1 MRTLE
6 LFEKLNPILDREG
19 TRDAYRL
26 EVDLLPMVL
35 EMRRRGIR
43 IDQDAA
49 EQARDLLLTKRD
61 AALAEISEQH
71 GAPVGMDEING
82 RKWKEKTFEQYGI
95 TFPRTEKGNPS
106 FSAGKSGWMATH
118 PHWLPQG
125 IAIANKYEAAGT
137 KFLEGHILKHIV
149 GGRIHAEIHP
159 FRADEGGTRS
169 SRFSYS
175 NPPLQQMPVRDKEL
189 GPLIRSVFLPEEGEI
204 WCKPDQAQQ
213 EFRWLVGCA
222 AKLGLRGSAEAVAT
236 YRDNPDADF
245 HAMVAEM
252 TGLDRDAAK
261 SVNFAKIYGAG
272 VKKLAEMTGKPVAE
286 TQAIVTQYD
295 RKLPFVAKLAVVAQE
310 TAVRVGYTEL
320 YDGARRHWNQYEV
333 VGIYAKGAGPC
344 GIEEAQR
351 RIADP
356 EHAWF
361 GRRPSLAK
369 TYTAL
374 NAMIQGSAARHT
386 KLWMRACY
394 REGIVPMLQMHDALD
409 TSVTSRE
416 QGELIARLGEEAVKL
431 EVPMRVDVK
440 YGRSWG
446 DAKHTWEE
454 LGGTAPAPNPA
465 PKPQPKPAPKPTP
478 EPQLQSPRP
487 SCSPKPTRVSP
498 PPEPAAQ
505 ARSPGPRLK
514 RAAAMPHAQAR
525 TQTATCAPP
534 RSPPPPPPLEIALT
548 RFTKDDGPL
557 TKQIYL
563 APDGTLVKDG
573 SACVMAH
580 GTAERV
586 RVAGVVALG
595 ALIEGL
601 TPSQALAL
609 GALRVDLPDK
619 VGVATKKTVNGAAR
633 PDIIARTGANIVY
646 HGPAF
651 ALLDYDSKAMPAGVA
666 AELRQRGGFWPSL
679 LTVLPSLGNVA
690 RVTRSSTSAGLSRA
704 DTGAALPE
712 SDGVHVYV
720 AAKDGADSERFLR
733 ALHDRCWLAGFGWMM
748 VGAGGAL
755 LDRSIVDRMVGGPE
769 RLVFEGGP
777 ILVPPLQQDKASRRP
792 IAVDGVAL
800 DTVAV
805 CPPLS
810 IVERARLDELKARER
825 ERLAPEMAKAREA
838 FVKAQA
844 LKLVA
849 RTGMSEHAARQ
860 VIIRQCEGVL
870 RPDIVLPFDD
880 PALAGRTV
888 GDVLADPERYEG
900 ETLADPLEGVAYGR
914 CVAKIMR
921 RANGVPWIHSFAHG
935 RTIYELRFDAAAVR
949 KAMQQAA
956 KDEVVA
962 TFALQAAGADIDAVD
977 LAELRQL
984 AKKLAGINLSAI
996 DAAFKA
1002 AQQQQAAQ
1010 NAKTTRA
1017 HQAASRRDPRP
1028 QILAP
1033 FPDEPWLPQIV
1044 VLNEVIGAVVADMPP
1059 SRDIDDDA
1067 MSVRRRAIPDTHG
1080 FTSTNPE
1087 GEDE

>member
-1 MRTLE
+1 
-6 LFEKLNPILDREG
+6 
-19 TRDAYRL
+19 
-26 EVDLLPMVL
+26 
-35 EMRRRGIR
+35 
-43 IDQDAA
+43 
-49 EQARDLLLTKRD
+49 
-61 AALAEISEQH
+61 
-71 GAPVGMDEING
+71 MDEING

-95 TFPRTEKGNPS
+95 TFPRTEKGNPC

-137 KFLEGHILKHIV
+137 KFLEGHILNHIV

-295 RKLPFVAKLAVVAQE
+295 RKLPFVAKLAALAQE
-310 TAVRVGYTEL
+310 TAARVGYTEL

-356 EHAWF
+356 KHAWF

-454 LGGTAPAPNPA
+454 LGGTAPAPKPA
-465 PKPQPKPAPKPTP
+465 PKPQPSPRLSPPQSPLPPQPKP
-478 EPQLQSPRP
+478 ER
-487 SCSPKPTRVSP
+487 K
-498 PPEPAAQ
+498 
-505 ARSPGPRLK
+505 
-514 RAAAMPHAQAR
+514 
-525 TQTATCAPP
+525 
-534 RSPPPPPPLEIALT
+534 PPPPPPPHPAAGDRAHHGSPRT
-548 RFTKDDGPL
+548 DGPL

-580 GTAERV
+580 GRAERV

-633 PDIIARTGANIVY
+633 PDIIARTGANILY

-651 ALLDYDSKAMPAGVA
+651 ALLDYDSKAMPASVA

-690 RVTRSSTSAGLSRA
+690 RVTRSSTSAGLSHA

-720 AAKDGADSERFLR
+720 AAKDGTDSERFLR

-748 VGAGGAL
+748 VGAGGTL

-888 GDVLADPERYEG
+888 GDVLADPERFEG

-921 RANGVPWIHSFAHG
+921 RADGVPWIHSFAHG

-962 TFALQAAGADIDAVD
+962 TFALRAAGADIDAVD

-1067 MSVRRRAIPDTHG
+1067 MSVRRRTIPDTHG

>member
-1 MRTLE
+1 
-6 LFEKLNPILDREG
+6 
-19 TRDAYRL
+19 
-26 EVDLLPMVL
+26 
-35 EMRRRGIR
+35 
-43 IDQDAA
+43 
-49 EQARDLLLTKRD
+49 
-61 AALAEISEQH
+61 
-71 GAPVGMDEING
+71 MDEING

-95 TFPRTEKGNPS
+95 PFPRTEKGNPS

-272 VKKLAEMTGKPVAE
+272 VKKLAEMIGKPVAE

-454 LGGTAPAPNPA
+454 LHGAAPAPKRICARTKASNP
-465 PKPQPKPAPKPTP
+465 
-478 EPQLQSPRP
+478 SPRP
-487 SCSPKPTRVSP
+487 E
-498 PPEPAAQ
+498 PEPAALGTGHGDHLD
-505 ARSPGPRLK
+505 R
-514 RAAAMPHAQAR
+514 R
-525 TQTATCAPP
+525 TA
-534 RSPPPPPPLEIALT
+534 SPP
-548 RFTKDDGPL
+548 K
-557 TKQIYL
+557 
-563 APDGTLVKDG
+563 
-573 SACVMAH
+573 
-580 GTAERV
+580 
-586 RVAGVVALG
+586 
-595 ALIEGL
+595 
-601 TPSQALAL
+601 
-609 GALRVDLPDK
+609 LR
-619 VGVATKKTVNGAAR
+619 
-633 PDIIARTGANIVY
+633 
-646 HGPAF
+646 
-651 ALLDYDSKAMPAGVA
+651 
-666 AELRQRGGFWPSL
+666 
-679 LTVLPSLGNVA
+679 
-690 RVTRSSTSAGLSRA
+690 
-704 DTGAALPE
+704 
-712 SDGVHVYV
+712 
-720 AAKDGADSERFLR
+720 LR
-733 ALHDRCWLAGFGWMM
+733 ASQ
-748 VGAGGAL
+748 
-755 LDRSIVDRMVGGPE
+755 LDR
-769 RLVFEGGP
+769 
-777 ILVPPLQQDKASRRP
+777 
-792 IAVDGVAL
+792 
-800 DTVAV
+800 
-805 CPPLS
+805 
-810 IVERARLDELKARER
+810 
-825 ERLAPEMAKAREA
+825 
-838 FVKAQA
+838 
-844 LKLVA
+844 
-849 RTGMSEHAARQ
+849 
-860 VIIRQCEGVL
+860 
-870 RPDIVLPFDD
+870 
-880 PALAGRTV
+880 PA
-888 GDVLADPERYEG
+888 
-900 ETLADPLEGVAYGR
+900 
-914 CVAKIMR
+914 C
-921 RANGVPWIHSFAHG
+921 
-935 RTIYELRFDAAAVR
+935 
-949 KAMQQAA
+949 
-956 KDEVVA
+956 
-962 TFALQAAGADIDAVD
+962 
-977 LAELRQL
+977 
-984 AKKLAGINLSAI
+984 
-996 DAAFKA
+996 
-1002 AQQQQAAQ
+1002 
-1010 NAKTTRA
+1010 
-1017 HQAASRRDPRP
+1017 
-1028 QILAP
+1028 
-1033 FPDEPWLPQIV
+1033 
-1044 VLNEVIGAVVADMPP
+1044 
-1059 SRDIDDDA
+1059 
-1067 MSVRRRAIPDTHG
+1067 RRR
-1080 FTSTNPE
+1080 
-1087 GEDE
+1087 

>member
-1 MRTLE
+1 MKTLE
-6 LFEKLNPILDREG
+6 LFETLNPILDREG

-49 EQARDLLLTKRD
+49 EQARDLLLAKRD

-71 GAPVGMDEING
+71 GTPVGMDEING

-95 TFPRTEKGNPS
+95 AFPRTEKGNPS

-272 VKKLAEMTGKPVAE
+272 VKKLAEMIGKPVAE

-454 LGGTAPAPNPA
+454 LGGAAPAPKPA
-465 PKPQPKPAPKPTP
+465 PKPQPKPAPSRTP
-478 EPQLQSPRP
+478 EPALRARANP
-487 SCSPKPTRVSP
+487 SSQPK
-498 PPEPAAQ
+498 
-505 ARSPGPRLK
+505 
-514 RAAAMPHAQAR
+514 PHAQAHLR
-525 TQTATCAPP
+525 EASAPPPACRRRDPQTEGGAWRRAIQPDHAHERWTDAGHFKLAIRSP
-534 RSPPPPPPLEIALT
+534 RSPE
-548 RFTKDDGPL
+548 PL
-557 TKQIYL
+557 T
-563 APDGTLVKDG
+563 AAAAGDR
-573 SACVMAH
+573 AH
-580 GTAERV
+580 
-586 RVAGVVALG
+586 
-595 ALIEGL
+595 
-601 TPSQALAL
+601 P
-609 GALRVDLPDK
+609 
-619 VGVATKKTVNGAAR
+619 
-633 PDIIARTGANIVY
+633 
-646 HGPAF
+646 
-651 ALLDYDSKAMPAGVA
+651 
-666 AELRQRGGFWPSL
+666 
-679 LTVLPSLGNVA
+679 
-690 RVTRSSTSAGLSRA
+690 
-704 DTGAALPE
+704 
-712 SDGVHVYV
+712 VHQ
-720 AAKDGADSERFLR
+720 G
-733 ALHDRCWLAGFGWMM
+733 
-748 VGAGGAL
+748 
-755 LDRSIVDRMVGGPE
+755 
-769 RLVFEGGP
+769 
-777 ILVPPLQQDKASRRP
+777 
-792 IAVDGVAL
+792 
-800 DTVAV
+800 
-805 CPPLS
+805 
-810 IVERARLDELKARER
+810 
-825 ERLAPEMAKAREA
+825 
-838 FVKAQA
+838 
-844 LKLVA
+844 
-849 RTGMSEHAARQ
+849 
-860 VIIRQCEGVL
+860 
-870 RPDIVLPFDD
+870 
-880 PALAGRTV
+880 
-888 GDVLADPERYEG
+888 
-900 ETLADPLEGVAYGR
+900 
-914 CVAKIMR
+914 R
-921 RANGVPWIHSFAHG
+921 RA
-935 RTIYELRFDAAAVR
+935 
-949 KAMQQAA
+949 
-956 KDEVVA
+956 
-962 TFALQAAGADIDAVD
+962 
-977 LAELRQL
+977 
-984 AKKLAGINLSAI
+984 
-996 DAAFKA
+996 
-1002 AQQQQAAQ
+1002 
-1010 NAKTTRA
+1010 A
-1017 HQAASRRDPRP
+1017 HQADLPGARRHAGERRLGLRDGARHGRARQGCRRCRARRVDRRP
-1028 QILAP
+1028 DAVTGARARRLACGP
-1033 FPDEPWLPQIV
+1033 
-1044 VLNEVIGAVVADMPP
+1044 A
-1059 SRDIDDDA
+1059 
-1067 MSVRRRAIPDTHG
+1067 
-1080 FTSTNPE
+1080 
-1087 GEDE
+1087 

>member
-1 MRTLE
+1 MGVDRKDFSDASNWQIPQELPDLRRVGIVALDTETNDEGLRADRGSAWPWRGGHVAGISVAWRADGEMHAIYIPLRHPDTDNFDPDRVYRWLKDLVASDVRIVTHNGIYDFGWLRAEGGVVMPPSDRLEETGALATMIDENQFSYSLDSLCGRYGLPGKDEALLRQAVEAAGFAKGRKKVNPQEHIWQLPARYVGPYAEADAVNTLL
-6 LFEKLNPILDREG
+6 LFEKLDPILDQENIRS
-19 TRDAYRL
+19 AYRL

-49 EQARDLLLTKRD
+49 EQARDLLLANRD
-61 AALAEISEQH
+61 AALAKISEQH
-71 GAPVGMDEING
+71 GALVGMDEING

-95 TFPRTEKGNPS
+95 PFPRTEKGNPS

-213 EFRWLVGCA
+213 EFRWLVACA

-272 VKKLAEMTGKPVAE
+272 VKKLAEMIGKPVAE

-310 TAVRVGYTEL
+310 TAERVGYTEL

-454 LGGTAPAPNPA
+454 LHGTAPATTKVVPA
-465 PKPQPKPAPKPTP
+465 QPQGGDLGGSNTKGTP
-478 EPQLQSPRP
+478 EFRTSELPSGSETEHNLDCAETDVGPIEAHICAQCQLDPPDGREQQRQLSAGESLWLHAHCEDAFIRRRMAEEGIASSPAASAEKPGP
-487 SCSPKPTRVSP
+487 SPSAP
-498 PPEPAAQ
+498 PPRRINGGTLPRRRWRS
-505 ARSPGPRLK
+505 RSPGSPR
-514 RAAAMPHAQAR
+514 
-525 TQTATCAPP
+525 TAG
-534 RSPPPPPPLEIALT
+534 RSPSRSPWRP
-548 RFTKDDGPL
+548 
-557 TKQIYL
+557 
-563 APDGTLVKDG
+563 
-573 SACVMAH
+573 
-580 GTAERV
+580 TAR
-586 RVAGVVALG
+586 
-595 ALIEGL
+595 
-601 TPSQALAL
+601 
-609 GALRVDLPDK
+609 
-619 VGVATKKTVNGAAR
+619 
-633 PDIIARTGANIVY
+633 
-646 HGPAF
+646 
-651 ALLDYDSKAMPAGVA
+651 
-666 AELRQRGGFWPSL
+666 W
-679 LTVLPSLGNVA
+679 
-690 RVTRSSTSAGLSRA
+690 
-704 DTGAALPE
+704 
-712 SDGVHVYV
+712 
-720 AAKDGADSERFLR
+720 
-733 ALHDRCWLAGFGWMM
+733 
-748 VGAGGAL
+748 
-755 LDRSIVDRMVGGPE
+755 
-769 RLVFEGGP
+769 
-777 ILVPPLQQDKASRRP
+777 
-792 IAVDGVAL
+792 
-800 DTVAV
+800 
-805 CPPLS
+805 
-810 IVERARLDELKARER
+810 
-825 ERLAPEMAKAREA
+825 
-838 FVKAQA
+838 
-844 LKLVA
+844 
-849 RTGMSEHAARQ
+849 
-860 VIIRQCEGVL
+860 
-870 RPDIVLPFDD
+870 
-880 PALAGRTV
+880 
-888 GDVLADPERYEG
+888 
-900 ETLADPLEGVAYGR
+900 
-914 CVAKIMR
+914 
-921 RANGVPWIHSFAHG
+921 
-935 RTIYELRFDAAAVR
+935 
-949 KAMQQAA
+949 
-956 KDEVVA
+956 
-962 TFALQAAGADIDAVD
+962 
-977 LAELRQL
+977 
-984 AKKLAGINLSAI
+984 
-996 DAAFKA
+996 
-1002 AQQQQAAQ
+1002 
-1010 NAKTTRA
+1010 
-1017 HQAASRRDPRP
+1017 
-1028 QILAP
+1028 
-1033 FPDEPWLPQIV
+1033 
-1044 VLNEVIGAVVADMPP
+1044 
-1059 SRDIDDDA
+1059 
-1067 MSVRRRAIPDTHG
+1067 
-1080 FTSTNPE
+1080 
-1087 GEDE
+1087 

>member
-1 MRTLE
+1 
-6 LFEKLNPILDREG
+6 
-19 TRDAYRL
+19 
-26 EVDLLPMVL
+26 
-35 EMRRRGIR
+35 
-43 IDQDAA
+43 
-49 EQARDLLLTKRD
+49 
-61 AALAEISEQH
+61 
-71 GAPVGMDEING
+71 MDEING

-95 TFPRTEKGNPS
+95 PFPRTEKGNPS

-272 VKKLAEMTGKPVAE
+272 VKKLAEMIGKPVAE

-454 LGGTAPAPNPA
+454 LHGTAPATTKVVPA
-465 PKPQPKPAPKPTP
+465 QPQGGDLGGSNTKGTP
-478 EPQLQSPRP
+478 EFPHQRAPQ
-487 SCSPKPTRVSP
+487 RV
-498 PPEPAAQ
+498 
-505 ARSPGPRLK
+505 
-514 RAAAMPHAQAR
+514 
-525 TQTATCAPP
+525 
-534 RSPPPPPPLEIALT
+534 
-548 RFTKDDGPL
+548 
-557 TKQIYL
+557 
-563 APDGTLVKDG
+563 
-573 SACVMAH
+573 
-580 GTAERV
+580 
-586 RVAGVVALG
+586 
-595 ALIEGL
+595 
-601 TPSQALAL
+601 
-609 GALRVDLPDK
+609 
-619 VGVATKKTVNGAAR
+619 
-633 PDIIARTGANIVY
+633 
-646 HGPAF
+646 
-651 ALLDYDSKAMPAGVA
+651 
-666 AELRQRGGFWPSL
+666 
-679 LTVLPSLGNVA
+679 GN
-690 RVTRSSTSAGLSRA
+690 
-704 DTGAALPE
+704 
-712 SDGVHVYV
+712 
-720 AAKDGADSERFLR
+720 
-733 ALHDRCWLAGFGWMM
+733 
-748 VGAGGAL
+748 
-755 LDRSIVDRMVGGPE
+755 
-769 RLVFEGGP
+769 
-777 ILVPPLQQDKASRRP
+777 
-792 IAVDGVAL
+792 
-800 DTVAV
+800 
-805 CPPLS
+805 
-810 IVERARLDELKARER
+810 
-825 ERLAPEMAKAREA
+825 
-838 FVKAQA
+838 
-844 LKLVA
+844 
-849 RTGMSEHAARQ
+849 
-860 VIIRQCEGVL
+860 
-870 RPDIVLPFDD
+870 
-880 PALAGRTV
+880 
-888 GDVLADPERYEG
+888 
-900 ETLADPLEGVAYGR
+900 
-914 CVAKIMR
+914 
-921 RANGVPWIHSFAHG
+921 
-935 RTIYELRFDAAAVR
+935 
-949 KAMQQAA
+949 
-956 KDEVVA
+956 
-962 TFALQAAGADIDAVD
+962 
-977 LAELRQL
+977 
-984 AKKLAGINLSAI
+984 
-996 DAAFKA
+996 
-1002 AQQQQAAQ
+1002 
-1010 NAKTTRA
+1010 
-1017 HQAASRRDPRP
+1017 
-1028 QILAP
+1028 
-1033 FPDEPWLPQIV
+1033 
-1044 VLNEVIGAVVADMPP
+1044 
-1059 SRDIDDDA
+1059 
-1067 MSVRRRAIPDTHG
+1067 
-1080 FTSTNPE
+1080 
-1087 GEDE
+1087 